1 MRRPQLPALA
11 AITALTALLGLAA
24 CDAASAD
31 AESLGPANG
40 SPASAASPAPETP
53 ADSARKT
60 LLARADL
67 GRIKGDST
75 APVWLV
81 VISDFQCPY
90 CKVWHDETAPRIE
103 REYVRTG
110 KVRIAY
116 LNFPINSHR
125 NAWPAHEAAMCA
137 AEQDRFWPVTDAI
150 FRTQAAWKG
159 RSDAPAYFDSLT
171 RTLSLDHERLRQCI
185 TAGELRPLIQAD
197 FDRSQRI
204 GVGSTPSF
212 FIGDKLLIGAQPF
225 EAFKSALDAALAS
238 ASPPPAR

>member
-11 AITALTALLGLAA
+11 AITALIAILGLAA
-24 CDAASAD
+24 C
-31 AESLGPANG
+31 E
-40 SPASAASPAPETP
+40 PASANTESTRTTAGSGAPSATPALDSP
-53 ADSARKT
+53 ADSARKA

-81 VISDFQCPY
+81 VVSDFQCPY

-110 KVRIAY
+110 KVRVAY

-137 AEQDRFWPVTDAI
+137 AEQDRFWPVADAL
-150 FRTQAAWKG
+150 FETQAAWKG
-159 RSDAPAYFDSLT
+159 RGDAPAYFDSLT
-171 RTLSLDHERLRQCI
+171 STLSLDHARLRTCI
-185 TAGELRPLIQAD
+185 ADGALRPLIQAD

-212 FIGDKLLIGAQPF
+212 FIGDRLLIGAQPF
-225 EAFKSALDAALAS
+225 EAFKSALDAALDAV
-238 ASPPPAR
+238 PPLAR

>member
-1 MRRPQLPALA
+1 VALS
-11 AITALTALLGLAA
+11 ALTALLGLAA
-24 CDAASAD
+24 CDAASAE
-31 AESLGPANG
+31 AEFPRTTTSSADL
-40 SPASAASPAPETP
+40 SPTPAPDTP
-53 ADSARKT
+53 ADSARKA

-67 GRIKGDST
+67 GRIKGDSA

-81 VISDFQCPY
+81 VVSDFQCPY

-110 KVRIAY
+110 KVRVAY

-137 AEQDRFWPVTDAI
+137 AEQDRFWPVADAL
-150 FRTQAAWKG
+150 FATQAAWKG
-159 RSDAPAYFDSLT
+159 RGDAAAYFDSLT
-171 RTLSLDHERLRQCI
+171 STLSLDHDRLQRCI
-185 TAGELRPLIQAD
+185 ADGKLRPLIQAD

-212 FIGDKLLIGAQPF
+212 FIGDRMLIGAQPF
-225 EAFKSALDAALAS
+225 EAFKSALDAAIAS
-238 ASPPPAR
+238 TATPAAR